1 MEHLKCDNGWKIGV
15 GPGVSLIRFFSRA
28 YREYLADA
36 KSEEQ
41 LHAAAESA
49 GKRIGIRCLAAEL
62 LVTDFASKLT
72 LDEKLSIADEI
83 AKAGSLISVEP
94 MLKKVVDGIAEALPG
109 IEEMLRWFVAPG
121 VPLNL
126 YSMQAEFPSVQIVF
140 PNSKPKDKKER
151 IPASKIIESLKS
163 EGQRAALAKLT
174 TLAKIRHT
182 FGDSINSIP
191 LRPSGFLVGP
201 SGSGKTWIARA
212 FAAASSWEFV
222 ELTVSGW
229 CVQNAKSES
238 TSWSLSIIKTKL
250 AAGPIVVFIDEICKI
265 RTTGSSDNGNWYRG
279 CQTEIMQLLDR
290 SLGDVPLTETE
301 RENLRNSWIICAGA
315 FQEIYKRKIG
325 GEVLFDEALDV
336 TLSRADLE
344 EYSGLPGEML
354 NRFSEII
361 TVKPPTRDELFL
373 AYQSIETAI
382 NFPCS
387 DKERQAAADYA
398 TKNLQGFRGLE
409 SYAIAIARKAL
420 SQEGR

>member
-1 MEHLKCDNGWKIGV
+1 MDYLKPDNGWKIGV
-15 GPGVSLIRFFSRA
+15 GPGVSLIRFFSKV
-28 YREYLADA
+28 YLEYLADA

-41 LHAAAESA
+41 LHAAAEAA

-62 LVTDFASKLT
+62 LSTDFASKLS
-72 LDEKLSIADEI
+72 LDEKISVADEI
-83 AKAGSLISVEP
+83 AKAGALISVEAN
-94 MLKKVVDGIAEALPG
+94 LKRAVAKISEALPG
-109 IEEMLRWFVAPG
+109 LEEMLRWFVAPG
-121 VPLNL
+121 IALNL
-126 YSMQAEFPSVQIVF
+126 YSMQADYPSVQIVF
-140 PNSKPKDKKER
+140 PNSKAKDKKEK

-163 EGQRAALAKLT
+163 AGQRAALEKLT

-191 LRPSGFLVGP
+191 LRPAGFLVGP

-238 TSWSLSIIKTKL
+238 TAWSLSVIKGKL
-250 AAGPIVVFIDEICKI
+250 AAGPLVVFIDELCKI
-265 RTTGSSDNGNWYRG
+265 RTTGSADNGNWYRG

-290 SLGDVPLTETE
+290 SLGDVPLTDTE
-301 RENLRNSWIICAGA
+301 RENLKNSWIICAGA

-325 GEVLFDEALDV
+325 GEVLFDESLDV
-336 TLSRADLE
+336 TLTRADLE
-344 EYSGLPGEML
+344 EFSGLPGELL

-361 TVKPPTRDELFL
+361 PVQPPTRDELFL
-373 AYQSIETAI
+373 AYRAISEKI
-382 NFPCS
+382 NFETS
-387 DKERQAAADYA
+387 DKERMEAADEA
-398 TKNLQGFRGLE
+398 IKNLQGFRGLE